1 MVNICDKK
9 RHLMLFILPYFRDK
23 RITIMT
29 PVTFDESL
37 TKKCECLHKNV
48 RESMKLIFYVPTMS
62 QYILNVMVA
71 DYCSIFSVNMLQMW
85 LA

>member
-1 MVNICDKK
+1 MKVLQRNANVCVETALI
-9 RHLMLFILPYFRDK
+9 
-23 RITIMT
+23 
-29 PVTFDESL
+29 DE
-37 TKKCECLHKNV
+37 V
-48 RESMKLIFYVPTMS
+48 DFFYVPTMS